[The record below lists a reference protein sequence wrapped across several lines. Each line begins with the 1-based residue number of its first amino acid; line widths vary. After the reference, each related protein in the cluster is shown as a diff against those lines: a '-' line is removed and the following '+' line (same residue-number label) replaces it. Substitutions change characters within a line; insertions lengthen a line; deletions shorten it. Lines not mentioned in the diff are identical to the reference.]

1 MLQQSDKDFTLE
13 QVVGTGTFGMVYLA
27 TDNRTKEK
35 VAIKKVYQDRRYK
48 NREHLIIQEL
58 NHPCV
63 VMLRHSFFTP
73 GENPQDV
80 YLNLVMEYVPETLS
94 KMIRQMRKQKQC
106 IPAPLIKL
114 YSYQMIRAL
123 LYLQAI
129 GICHRDIK
137 PQNILVNLETNVLK
151 ICDFGSA
158 KRLVVGEPNI
168 AYICSRY
175 YRAPELIFGATDYN
189 TQIDMWSIGC
199 VIAEMVILE
208 PIFPGESAQDQLLQ
222 IIKILGT
229 PTPDDINQMNP
240 SKADV
245 RLPTIRGNPWTR
257 VFARQKPEPLFLDL
271 ITQMLTYSPKTRIQ
285 PIDALLHPYFDDLRK
300 EGFSNQNFKTPNLFD
315 FNKQELTIKPEL
327 YSKLVP
333 QWFQKLNK

>member
-35 VAIKKVYQDRRYK
+35 VAIKKVYQDPPY
-48 NREHLIIQEL
+48 
-58 NHPCV
+58 
-63 VMLRHSFFTP
+63 HSRI
-73 GENPQDV
+73 ESSLCSNV
-80 YLNLVMEYVPETLS
+80 ETLLLHARGKS
-94 KMIRQMRKQKQC
+94 IRCVPKSSYGICTRDTFKNDQTNAQVEAMHSCPLDKALQLLDDTRLYC
-106 IPAPLIKL
+106 I
-114 YSYQMIRAL
+114 
-123 LYLQAI
+123 LQAI

-208 PIFPGESAQDQLLQ
+208 PIFPWRECLRLIALNYQD
-222 IIKILGT
+222 T
-229 PTPDDINQMNP
+229 
-240 SKADV
+240 
-245 RLPTIRGNPWTR
+245 W
-257 VFARQKPEPLFLDL
+257 
-271 ITQMLTYSPKTRIQ
+271 
-285 PIDALLHPYFDDLRK
+285 H
-300 EGFSNQNFKTPNLFD
+300 SN
-315 FNKQELTIKPEL
+315 
-327 YSKLVP
+327 SR
-333 QWFQKLNK
+333 

>member
-13 QVVGTGTFGMVYLA
+13 QVVGTGTFGMVHLA

-94 KMIRQMRKQKQC
+94 KLIRQIRKQKQT
-106 IPAPLIKL
+106 IPSIQLKL
-114 YSYQMIRAL
+114 YSYQMLRAL

-137 PQNILVNLETNVLK
+137 PQNILINLETNVLK

-175 YRAPELIFGATDYN
+175 YRAPELIFGATDYT

-199 VIAEMVILE
+199 VIVEMIILE

-229 PTPDDINQMNP
+229 PTPEVIKQMNP
-240 SKADV
+240 AKAEV
-245 RLPTIRGNPWTR
+245 KLPMIKGNPWSK
-257 VFARQKPEPLFLDL
+257 VLAKHKPDLLFLDL
-271 ITQMLTYSPKTRIQ
+271 ISQMLTYSPKARIQ

-300 EGFSNQNFKTPNLFD
+300 EEFAKSNIKSPNLFD
-315 FNKQELTIKPEL
+315 FNKQELSIRPEFNSKL
-327 YSKLVP
+327 IPQWYSKL
-333 QWFQKLNK
+333 NT

>member
-1 MLQQSDKDFTLE
+1 MLQQSEKDFTIE
-13 QVVGTGTFGMVYLA
+13 QVVGTGTFGMVHLA

-94 KMIRQMRKQKQC
+94 KMIRQIRKQKQT
-106 IPAPLIKL
+106 IPSIQLKL
-114 YSYQMIRAL
+114 YSYQMLRAL

-137 PQNILVNLETNVLK
+137 PQNILINLETNVLK

-175 YRAPELIFGATDYN
+175 YRAPELIFGATDYT

-199 VIAEMVILE
+199 VIVEMIILE

-229 PTPDDINQMNP
+229 PTPDIIKQMNP
-240 SKADV
+240 AKAEV
-245 RLPTIRGNPWTR
+245 KLPMIKGNPWSK
-257 VFARQKPEPLFLDL
+257 VLAKYKPDQLFLDL
-271 ITQMLTYSPKTRIQ
+271 ISQMLTYSPKARIQ

-300 EGFSNQNFKTPNLFD
+300 EEFTKSNIKFPNLFD
-315 FNKQELTIKPEL
+315 FNKQELSIRPEL
-327 YSKLVP
+327 NSKLIP
-333 QWFQKLNK
+333 QWYQKLNT

>member
-1 MLQQSDKDFTLE
+1 
-13 QVVGTGTFGMVYLA
+13 
-27 TDNRTKEK
+27 
-35 VAIKKVYQDRRYK
+35 
-48 NREHLIIQEL
+48 
-58 NHPCV
+58 
-63 VMLRHSFFTP
+63 MLRHSFFTP

-94 KMIRQMRKQKQC
+94 KMIRQIRKQKQT
-106 IPAPLIKL
+106 IPSIQLKL
-114 YSYQMIRAL
+114 YSYQMLRAL

-137 PQNILVNLETNVLK
+137 PQNILINLETNVLK

-175 YRAPELIFGATDYN
+175 YRAPELIFGATDYT

-199 VIAEMVILE
+199 VIVEMIILE

-229 PTPDDINQMNP
+229 PTPDIIKQMNP
-240 SKADV
+240 AKAEV
-245 RLPTIRGNPWTR
+245 KLPMIKGNPWSK
-257 VFARQKPEPLFLDL
+257 VLAKYKPDQLFLDL
-271 ITQMLTYSPKTRIQ
+271 ISQMLTYSPKARIQ

-300 EGFSNQNFKTPNLFD
+300 EEFTKSNIKFPNLFD
-315 FNKQELTIKPEL
+315 FNKQELSIRPEL
-327 YSKLVP
+327 NSKLIP
-333 QWFQKLNK
+333 QWYQKLNT

>member
-1 MLQQSDKDFTLE
+1 MLQQSEKDFTIE
-13 QVVGTGTFGMVYLA
+13 QVVGTGTFGMVHLA

-94 KMIRQMRKQKQC
+94 KLIRQIRKQKQT
-106 IPAPLIKL
+106 IPPTQLKL
-114 YSYQMIRAL
+114 YSYQMLRAL

-137 PQNILVNLETNVLK
+137 PQNILINLETNVLK

-175 YRAPELIFGATDYN
+175 YRAPELIFGATDYT

-199 VIAEMVILE
+199 VIVEMVILE

-229 PTPDDINQMNP
+229 PTPEIIKQMNP
-240 SKADV
+240 AKAEV
-245 RLPTIRGNPWTR
+245 KLPMIKGNPWSK
-257 VFARQKPEPLFLDL
+257 VLGKHKPDLLFLDL
-271 ITQMLTYSPKTRIQ
+271 ISQMLTYSPKARIQ

-300 EGFSNQNFKTPNLFD
+300 EEFAKLNIKSPNLFD
-315 FNKQELTIKPEL
+315 FNKQELSIRPEL
-327 YSKLVP
+327 NSKLIP
-333 QWFQKLNK
+333 QWYQKLNT